1 MSGNFINLSNQI
13 LSREIDR
20 LHALWGSYLFGGP
33 MNDLFGQAIH
43 EIVAELLN
51 DAEEVLNYDT
61 GPLDAP
67 GFEAYCIY
75 KCTIINELLFYK

>member
-20 LHALWGSYLFGGP
+20 LGRQWTSMEPTTEFTRAIRNIVSELIDDAL
-33 MNDLFGQAIH
+33 
-43 EIVAELLN
+43 
-51 DAEEVLNYDT
+51 EVLIYDT

-67 GFEAYCIY
+67 GYEAYCIY
-75 KCTIINELLFYK
+75 KCTIINELLFYR